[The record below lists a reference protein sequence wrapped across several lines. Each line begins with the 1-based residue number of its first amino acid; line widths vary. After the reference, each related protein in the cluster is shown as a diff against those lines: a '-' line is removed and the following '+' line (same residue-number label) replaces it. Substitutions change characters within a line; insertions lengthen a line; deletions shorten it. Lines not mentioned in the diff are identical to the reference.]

1 VDESGRR
8 TERLCGLGESDVYA
22 SLGLATPEPEIRWGA
37 GEIEQAAAGSLPRL
51 VEISDVRGDLQSH
64 STATDGKSTLEENRA
79 VAAELGYEYIAATD
93 HAYALR
99 MVGGL
104 DRAGVERQWA
114 LIDELNELGDGPRI
128 LKGIELN
135 IAEDGSVDYDEDV
148 LCGFEIALA
157 SLHSGWDQ
165 DEATATRRLLRAIEN
180 PWVDVIAHPTGR
192 ILGRRDPIKLDM
204 DVILHAAGE
213 TGTVMEINSYPDRL
227 DLSAEHI
234 RLAREYGVRFS
245 LGTDAH
251 AAEQMRYMRYGV
263 AQARRG
269 MVGTGELL
277 NAQPW
282 PIARTW
288 LKRARLL
295 GWDS

>member
-1 VDESGRR
+1 
-8 TERLCGLGESDVYA
+8 
-22 SLGLATPEPEIRWGA
+22 
-37 GEIEQAAAGSLPRL
+37 
-51 VEISDVRGDLQSH
+51 
-64 STATDGKSTLEENRA
+64 
-79 VAAELGYEYIAATD
+79 
-93 HAYALR
+93 

-104 DRAGVERQWA
+104 DIGSLERQWA
-114 LIDELNELGDGPRI
+114 EIDELNASGDGPRI

-135 IAEDGSVDYDEDV
+135 IADDGSVDYDEDI
-148 LCGFEIALA
+148 LARFEIVLA

-165 DEATATRRLLRAIEN
+165 DEATATNRLLTAIAN

-192 ILGRRDPIKLDM
+192 VIGRRDPIKLDM
-204 DVILHAAGE
+204 EAVLSAAGE
-213 TGTVMEINSYPDRL
+213 TGTIMEINSYPDRL

-234 RLAREYGVRFS
+234 RLARLSGVRFS

-251 AAEQMRYMRYGV
+251 AAEHLRYMRYGV

-269 MVGTGELL
+269 MVTRDELL

-282 PIARTW
+282 EKARTW

-295 GWDS
+295 GSQPAVS